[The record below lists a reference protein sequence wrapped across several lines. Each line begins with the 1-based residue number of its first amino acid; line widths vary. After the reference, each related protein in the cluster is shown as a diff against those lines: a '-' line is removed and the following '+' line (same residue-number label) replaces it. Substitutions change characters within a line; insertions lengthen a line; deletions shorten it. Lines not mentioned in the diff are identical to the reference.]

1 MTIREPWPIC
11 WKPGQQSLVVA
22 DVGVQEDVLML
33 AVHEEPV
40 LRRRRV
46 PHQGELATAEPG
58 QPSDQWE
65 LLRHFLES
73 EPDEGTL
80 IVPVIG
86 APGTGKSHLIRWL
99 WAMIPDREDLVV
111 RHIPR
116 EGTSLP
122 SVVER
127 IFHGVEGEQFENLL
141 TALREA
147 RNQEEGLDPSERL
160 EHVATRLVFRIVELL
175 EFGLGSDWRR
185 AKDVPEDIR
194 TALCDT
200 TALPA
205 LLSDAGVRRRLT
217 RPGGAVYQLARDIVD
232 GYSRPEGDDEEEE
245 LGFREEDLDLRDVRN
260 AGPYARQMLTTLEMP
275 PTAGMPSMK
284 DAATRILSDAL
295 DIASAKVIGLGSVS
309 LTNLLND
316 FRRSL
321 ADAGKQLV
329 LLFED
334 IAIARGL
341 QLDLVDAMT
350 TPARRAGEAPLCTM
364 RIALAVTSNYWE
376 EQAPATLATRARAWG
391 AEMFDLDVPRTEA
404 VDRAPDLIG
413 RYMNAARFGIE
424 AVRKIP
430 QQELRDGLVNYC
442 DQCNWRV
449 PCHATFGTSSH
460 GHGLFPLSETAA
472 RRLSRLADPQ
482 VRPRFVLSDVVEPVL
497 DQQEG
502 AERREFPA
510 SDPWRERVEAA
521 VARRE
526 LPELTIAQLRA
537 LENAQLDGPERQ
549 RAELV
554 LRAWIGERED
564 SEAVLSALALPAT
577 LPSGDVS
584 ADAGDGQS
592 TTADEH
598 VEEPHPPPPK
608 PAQRDDGEQELLSWA
623 GGNTR
628 LGTGLARLLRNW
640 IWQELLTGIRW
651 EEIGYRSGEI
661 LALLGI
667 RAAVAQQQANIAVYI
682 DNSAGG
688 GAMAARGEPLVTLE
702 PGTTNA
708 ELLLAVYRRAQGR
721 ASGRDR
727 VADLVLIRDLVER
740 AERTVGERVE
750 AATRTGGYLTEAAQV
765 MNLAAA
771 ALASALR
778 AADAPLLP
786 WLQDPDV
793 RIGDGSD
800 CTAAWTA
807 LRTAAVTEY
816 KFTVERIRA
825 AATLS
830 QGGRGAAT
838 ALDPT
843 GFDERTL
850 TKDPGGLRQ
859 RFRDPDLGARHMKL
873 KDLAGQAIEAEAAAN
888 KTTLTG
894 IAEFAGSP
902 ESLPLKNIVEAV
914 SESIATARAGH
925 LLRST
930 GHEQDLEMIQL
941 PSSRKANDALA
952 GGWAAVRA
960 AERGL
965 SLEAVQR
972 LAELDRGTLGTVYSY
987 LTIADSVLTASTQA
1001 ARDALSQR
1009 DAGDGTGRG
1018 ETLRLLV
1025 RKLLEWPEVSG

>member
-1 MTIREPWPIC
+1 MTIREPWPAC
-11 WKPGQQSLVVA
+11 WKPGQQSLVVT
-22 DVGVQEDVLML
+22 DVGVQEDPLML

-40 LRRRRV
+40 LRQRRV

-58 QPSDQWE
+58 QPSDQGE

-99 WAMIPDREDLVV
+99 WAMMPDREDLVV

-141 TALREA
+141 AALREA
-147 RNQEEGLDPSERL
+147 RNQEEGLDPTERL

-175 EFGLGSDWRR
+175 EFGFGTDWRR

-194 TALCDT
+194 TALCEA

-232 GYSRPEGDDEEEE
+232 GYSRPPGEDEEE
-245 LGFREEDLDLRDVRN
+245 LGFQEEDLDLGAVRN

-275 PTAGMPSMK
+275 APPGMPSMK
-284 DAATRILSDAL
+284 DAAARILSDAL

-321 ADAGKQLV
+321 AADGKQLV

-376 EQAPATLATRARAWG
+376 EQAPATLATRARGWD

-413 RYMNAARFGIE
+413 RYMNAARYGIE
-424 AVRKIP
+424 AIRKMP
-430 QQELRDGLVNYC
+430 QEELRAGLDNYC
-442 DQCNWRV
+442 DGCRWQG
-449 PCHATFGTSSH
+449 PCHATFGASSH
-460 GHGLFPLSETAA
+460 GHGLFPLSVTAA
-472 RRLSRLADPQ
+472 RHLSRLADSQ
-482 VRPRFVLSDVVEPVL
+482 VRPRFVLSDVVEPIL
-497 DQQEG
+497 DQHRA
-502 AERREFPA
+502 AERHRFPA
-510 SDPWRERVEAA
+510 SERWRQRVETA

-537 LENAQLDGPERQ
+537 LEDAQLDEPERQ

-554 LRAWIGERED
+554 LRAWLGEGD
-564 SEAVLSALALPAT
+564 DTEAVLSALALPAA
-577 LPSGDVS
+577 LPSRDVK
-584 ADAGDGQS
+584 ADIGGEPETTVGGQ
-592 TTADEH
+592 
-598 VEEPHPPPPK
+598 VEQPHQPAPR
-608 PAQRDDGEQELLSWA
+608 PAQGDDAEQELLRWA
-623 GGNTR
+623 GGNTK
-628 LGTGLARLLRNW
+628 LGLELARLLRNSL
-640 IWQELLTGIRW
+640 WQELLAGIRW

-667 RAAVAQQQANIAVYI
+667 RANVAQQQANIAVCI

-688 GAMAARGEPLVTLE
+688 GAMAVRGAPLITLK
-702 PGTTNA
+702 PGTSNA

-721 ASGRDR
+721 ATGRYS
-727 VADLVLIRDLVER
+727 VADLVLIRELVES
-740 AERTVGERVE
+740 AELAVRERVE
-750 AATRTGGYLTEAAQV
+750 AAARTDGYLTETAQV

-771 ALASALR
+771 ALASELR
-778 AADAPLLP
+778 PSDAPLLP
-786 WLQDPDV
+786 WLQDLDL
-793 RIGDGSD
+793 RDASGSD
-800 CTAAWTA
+800 YTPAWTA
-807 LRTAAVTEY
+807 LRGAAMTEY
-816 KFTVERIRA
+816 KSTVERIRA
-825 AATLS
+825 VATLS

-838 ALDPT
+838 VVDPT
-843 GFDERTL
+843 AFDERAL
-850 TKDPGGLRQ
+850 ANDPGGLRR
-859 RFRDPDLGARHMKL
+859 RFHDTDLSARHARL
-873 KDLAGQAIEAEAAAN
+873 KELAEQAIQAEAARA
-888 KTTLTG
+888 KTILMG
-894 IAEFAGSP
+894 IAELVGSE

-914 SESIATARAGH
+914 SDAVATARAGH
-925 LLRST
+925 LLRSAS
-930 GHEQDLEMIQL
+930 HEQDLEMFQL
-941 PSSRKANDALA
+941 PSSRKANDANA
-952 GGWAAVRA
+952 GGWAAVRT

-972 LAELDRGTLGTVYSY
+972 LAQLDRATLRTVYSY
-987 LTIADSVLTASTQA
+987 LTLANSILTASAEA
-1001 ARDALSQR
+1001 ARDALAQR
-1009 DAGDGTGRG
+1009 DGGSGTERG
-1018 ETLRLLV
+1018 ETV
-1025 RKLLEWPEVSG
+1025 RQVVRELLEWCEVRE

>member
-1 MTIREPWPIC
+1 MTVREPWPAC
-11 WKPGQQSLVVA
+11 WQPGQQSLVVT

-46 PHQGELATAEPG
+46 PHQGELATAEVG
-58 QPSDQWE
+58 QTSDQWE

-127 IFHGVEGEQFENLL
+127 IFRGVEGEQFESLL

-147 RNQEEGLDPSERL
+147 RNQEEGLDPSDRL
-160 EHVATRLVFRIVELL
+160 EHIATRLVHRIVELL
-175 EFGLGSDWRR
+175 EFGLGTEWRR

-194 TALCDT
+194 TALCDRL
-200 TALPA
+200 ALPA
-205 LLSDAGVRRRLT
+205 LLDDAGVRRRLT
-217 RPGGAVYQLARDIVD
+217 QPGGVVYKLARDIVD
-232 GYSRPEGDDEEEE
+232 GYSRPEGDDEDE
-245 LGFREEDLDLRDVRN
+245 LGFREEDLDLRAVRN
-260 AGPYARQMLTTLEMP
+260 VGPYARQMLTTLEMP
-275 PTAGMPSMK
+275 HTPGMPNMK
-284 DAATRILSDAL
+284 DAAARILSDAL
-295 DIASAKVIGLGSVS
+295 DIASAKVIGLGSIS

-376 EQAPATLATRARAWG
+376 EQAPATLATRARGWD
-391 AEMFDLDVPRTEA
+391 AEMFDLDIPRTEA

-424 AVRKIP
+424 AIRNMP
-430 QQELRDGLVNYC
+430 QDELRDGLVNFC
-442 DQCNWRV
+442 NQCSWRV

-472 RRLSRLADPQ
+472 RRLSRLADSQ
-482 VRPRFVLSDVVEPVL
+482 VRPRFVLSDVVEPIL
-497 DQQEG
+497 DQHEA
-502 AERREFPA
+502 AENHRFPA
-510 SDPWRERVEAA
+510 SERWRERVEAA

-526 LPELTIAQLRA
+526 LSELTIPQLRA
-537 LENAQLDGPERQ
+537 LEDAQLDEPERE

-554 LRAWIGERED
+554 LRAWIGEPED
-564 SEAVLSALALPAT
+564 TEAVLSALALPAT

-584 ADAGDGQS
+584 ADSDGRDAGNVVQ
-592 TTADEH
+592 
-598 VEEPHPPPPK
+598 PQPPAPG
-608 PAQRDDGEQELLSWA
+608 PAQRDDAEQELLRWA

-628 LGTGLARLLRNW
+628 LGTELARLLRNW
-640 IWQELLTGIRW
+640 IWQELLAGIHW
-651 EEIGYRSGEI
+651 EEIGYRSGDI
-661 LALLGI
+661 LTLLGI
-667 RAAVAQQQANIAVYI
+667 RANVAQQQANIAIYI

-688 GAMAARGEPLVTLE
+688 GAMAARGEPLVTLD
-702 PGTTNA
+702 PGTGNA

-721 ASGRDR
+721 ATGRDR
-727 VADLVLIRDLVER
+727 VSELVLIRDLVER
-740 AERTVGERVE
+740 TEQAVAERVE
-750 AATRTGGYLTEAAQV
+750 AATRTAGYLTEAAQV

-771 ALASALR
+771 ALASELQDS
-778 AADAPLLP
+778 DAPLLP
-786 WLQDPDV
+786 WLQDPDL
-793 RIGDGSD
+793 RNDPGSD
-800 CTAAWTA
+800 YTQAWTA
-807 LRTAAVTEY
+807 LRGAAVTEY
-816 KFTVERIRA
+816 KFTVDRIRA

-830 QGGRGAAT
+830 QGGRGAPT
-838 ALDPT
+838 AIDPSA
-843 GFDERTL
+843 FDERTL
-850 TKDPGGLRQ
+850 VNDPGGLRR
-859 RFRDPDLGARHMKL
+859 RFRDADLGARHARL
-873 KDLAGQAIEAEAAAN
+873 KELAEQAIEAEAASA
-888 KTTLTG
+888 KTTLRG
-894 IAEFAGSP
+894 IAELVGS
-902 ESLPLKNIVEAV
+902 EEGLPLKNIIEAV
-914 SESIATARAGH
+914 SDAVATARSGH
-925 LLRST
+925 LLRSA

-941 PSSRKANDALA
+941 PSSRKANDARA

-965 SLEAVQR
+965 SLDAVQR
-972 LAELDRGTLGTVYSY
+972 LAQLDRSTLGTVSSY
-987 LTIADSVLTASTQA
+987 LTLANGILTASTQA
-1001 ARDALSQR
+1001 ARDALALR
-1009 DAGDGTGRG
+1009 DGGNGTARGDTVRQLVK
-1018 ETLRLLV
+1018 ELLD
-1025 RKLLEWPEVSG
+1025 WCEVSG